1 MWFSDPLH
9 VGLQTELGQATGIV
23 RAFALRTPHPA
34 VTGWLSEIQ
43 MHPPGLVTESQVAS
57 GW

>member
-9 VGLQTELGQATGIV
+9 VGLQTELGQANGIV
-23 RAFALRTPHPA
+23 WAFVLWTPHLA

-43 MHPPGLVTESQVAS
+43 KHPPGLVTESQVVS